1 MCWIRLKKRLN
12 KLQESVDN
20 LYSFVKTKEYDQL
33 KKDSLDLK
41 EEQELLS
48 HIAFNVKSVKVF
60 DGQESGSKVVKIYYE
75 QPVITIDIDSE
86 TKEPIK
92 NEVFYAINRLNLTD
106 LQDLEKI
113 DKVFREI
120 KKNY

>member
-1 MCWIRLKKRLN
+1 MCWIRLRRRLN

-20 LYSFVKTKEYDQL
+20 LYTFVKTKEYDQL
-33 KKDSLDLK
+33 KKDSLDLR

-92 NEVFYAINRLNLTD
+92 NDIFYAINRLNLTD

-113 DKVFREI
+113 DKVFREL
-120 KKNY
+120 KNNY